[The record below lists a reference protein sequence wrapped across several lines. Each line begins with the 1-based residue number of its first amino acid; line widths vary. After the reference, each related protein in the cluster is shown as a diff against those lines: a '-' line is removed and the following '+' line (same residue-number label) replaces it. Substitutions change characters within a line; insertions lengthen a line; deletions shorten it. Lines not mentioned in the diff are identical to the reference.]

1 MTYSEI
7 FIQIISE
14 VSGKPKQ
21 EITDLLST
29 FRKAHPGGKWDNII
43 PDNDAEKL
51 LTELRA
57 ETPGIL
63 KWLVEGAIKGAP
75 QKKEYKVR

>member
-57 ETPGIL
+57 ETPAFSNGLL
-63 KWLVEGAIKGAP
+63 KEP
-75 QKKEYKVR
+75 